1 MLLHLKWRVDSHLNA
16 HSHWHLFS
24 PFWMQPALQE
34 WMVWNELGCWFLED
48 LNQDQMVVVL
58 NQEMVSQGK
67 QREGMG
73 ADCLNL
79 KADSAWMF

>member
-1 MLLHLKWRVDSHLNA
+1 M
-16 HSHWHLFS
+16 
-24 PFWMQPALQE
+24 
-34 WMVWNELGCWFLED
+34 WNELGCWFLED
-48 LNQDQMVVVL
+48 LNQDQMVVVVVVVL

>member
-1 MLLHLKWRVDSHLNA
+1 M
-16 HSHWHLFS
+16 
-24 PFWMQPALQE
+24 
-34 WMVWNELGCWFLED
+34 WNELGCWFLED

-79 KADSAWMF
+79 KADSAWMFKLFTKYVFKVLLGN